1 MYSLSKTYAAEK
13 KKKGNNMKFI
23 NKPCDEF
30 VEVLSSKA
38 AVPGGGGASAMV
50 GAIGIALGAMVGNL
64 TTGKKKYADVEADIV
79 ELLEKATAL
88 QKEFL
93 RLVDEDAVVFEPLSK
108 AYGIPKDDP
117 TREQVMEDAL
127 KLACTVPLDIM
138 RLCARAI
145 ELHDEFAKKGSVLAL
160 SDAGVGAIFCKS
172 ALQGAS
178 LNVYINTQS
187 MTDKK
192 YAGSIESE
200 ADAILGKYCVM
211 ADEVFNSVTG
221 RIRKV

>member
-1 MYSLSKTYAAEK
+1 
-13 KKKGNNMKFI
+13 MKFI

-30 VEVLSSKA
+30 IEVLSSKA
-38 AVPGGGGASAMV
+38 AVPGGGGASALV
-50 GAIGIALGAMVGNL
+50 GAVGIALGAMVGNL
-64 TTGKKKYADVEADIV
+64 TLGKKKYADVEADIV
-79 ELLEKATAL
+79 ELLEKAAAL
-88 QKEFL
+88 QTELL

-108 AYGIPKDDP
+108 AYGIPKEDP

-127 KLACTVPLDIM
+127 KLACTVPMDIM

-178 LNVYINTQS
+178 LNVFINTQS
-187 MTDKK
+187 MLDRK
-192 YAGSIESE
+192 YAGSIEAE
-200 ADAILGKYCVM
+200 ADAILGKYTVM
-211 ADEVFNSVTG
+211 ADDIFNSVTG
-221 RIRKV
+221 RIRKG

>member
-1 MYSLSKTYAAEK
+1 
-13 KKKGNNMKFI
+13 MKLVS
-23 NKPCDEF
+23 KPCDDF

-38 AVPGGGGASAMV
+38 SVPGGGGASALV
-50 GAIGIALGAMVGNL
+50 GAVGIALGAMVGNL
-64 TTGKKKYADVEADIV
+64 TTGKQKYADVEADII
-79 ELLEKATAL
+79 ELLDKAAAL
-88 QKEFL
+88 QKELL

-127 KLACTVPLDIM
+127 KLACSVPLDIM

-145 ELHDEFAKKGSVLAL
+145 ELHEEFAEKGSVLAL
-160 SDAGVGAIFCKS
+160 SDAGVGAIFCKA

-187 MTDKK
+187 MKDRK
-192 YAGSIESE
+192 YAGSIEAE
-200 ADAILGKYCVM
+200 ADAIVGKYCVM
-211 ADEVFNSVTG
+211 GEDVFNSVTG
-221 RIRKV
+221 RIRKG

>member
-1 MYSLSKTYAAEK
+1 MD
-13 KKKGNNMKFI
+13 FI
-23 NKPCDEF
+23 KKPCNEF

-38 AVPGGGGASAMV
+38 AIPGGGGASALV
-50 GAIGIALGAMVGNL
+50 GAVGTALGSMVGNL
-64 TTGKKKYADVEADIV
+64 TVGKKKYADVEADILV
-79 ELLEKATAL
+79 LLDKAAAL
-88 QKEFL
+88 QKELL

-127 KLACTVPLDIM
+127 KLACTVPMDIM

-145 ELHDEFAKKGSVLAL
+145 ELHVEFAEKGSVLAL

-178 LNVYINTQS
+178 LNVYINTGS
-187 MTDKK
+187 MTDRK
-192 YAGSIESE
+192 YAGSLEAE
-200 ADAILGKYCVM
+200 ADAILAKYCAI
-211 ADEVFNSVTG
+211 ADDVFNSVNG
-221 RIRKV
+221 RIRKG

>member
-1 MYSLSKTYAAEK
+1 
-13 KKKGNNMKFI
+13 MKFI